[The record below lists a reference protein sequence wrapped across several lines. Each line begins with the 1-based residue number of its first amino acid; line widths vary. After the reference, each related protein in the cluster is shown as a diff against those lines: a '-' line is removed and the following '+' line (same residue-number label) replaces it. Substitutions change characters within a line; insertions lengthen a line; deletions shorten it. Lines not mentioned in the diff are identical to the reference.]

1 MRYPLRQDLLLHIL
15 TMTLERAQK
24 INQCKKGDKLLDASM
39 KSQLLLEDRSWPF
52 LQWCH
57 QTKSLVINGKQP
69 SIPME
74 EMINHLTTLVDL
86 CKVEGTIVRFHSLRP
101 PNSQEQVIPWKLDV
115 DVKCHEVHV
124 LIKKLA
130 QSSLWQLVSVRIK
143 PHSLQQSKLADQ
155 LQPALRP
162 KRKTK

>member
-1 MRYPLRQDLLLHIL
+1 MKIPSAATSTPAYPHDDPGQSSKDQSVQKGRQIAGGKHEIP
-15 TMTLERAQK
+15 AAVGGQK
-24 INQCKKGDKLLDASM
+24 LAIPAVVPSNEITGDQWQTALYTHGRHDPSS
-39 KSQLLLEDRSWPF
+39 SQLGRTMQE
-52 LQWCH
+52 
-57 QTKSLVINGKQP
+57 
-69 SIPME
+69 
-74 EMINHLTTLVDL
+74 
-86 CKVEGTIVRFHSLRP
+86 EGTIVRFHSLRP

-115 DVKCHEVHV
+115 DVKCHEVHA

-155 LQPALRP
+155 LQQALRP